1 MTDSA
6 SRQEGDYMDKYLTTK
21 KDIKNRGN
29 KVLKLGYCKLQNL
42 LGHYVEPFAYS
53 SGTYGWSCDY
63 YNIDGVIISTG
74 YDPIGEEVSG
84 DLVREYENKEIS
96 YNLPYEKRQK
106 QGSKLLAEFIKKAIV
121 K

>member
-1 MTDSA
+1 M
-6 SRQEGDYMDKYLTTK
+6 KIKVTK

-29 KVLKLGYCKLQNL
+29 KVLKLGYCELQNL
-42 LGHYVEPFAYS
+42 LKYVEPFAYS

-74 YDPIGEEVSG
+74 YNPIGEEVNSNI
-84 DLVREYENKEIS
+84 LREYENKEIN

-106 QGSKLLAEFIKKAIV
+106 QGLKLLAEFIKKAI
-121 K
+121 KQ